1 MCAIKCTI
9 SYYVHHKSNNNVSD
23 LHLLSKG
30 INVFFFYQSV
40 KKVISRQ
47 FIQEID
53 KNGKL

>member
-47 FIQEID
+47 FNKEID
-53 KNGKL
+53 KKGKL